1 MYRLFQPYE
10 FSIPGV
16 LPANIYTRGNRTI
29 CPTGISVD
37 SSDKSFVS
45 WNEIPRESVTI
56 GDILGEGEFGLVQ
69 KASWLDKENN
79 MEVQVAV
86 KTVKG

>member
-1 MYRLFQPYE
+1 MYCLFQPYE

-16 LPANIYTRGNRTI
+16 LPANIYIRNNRTI
-29 CPTGISVD
+29 CPTGTSVD
-37 SSDKSFVS
+37 SSDKSFFS